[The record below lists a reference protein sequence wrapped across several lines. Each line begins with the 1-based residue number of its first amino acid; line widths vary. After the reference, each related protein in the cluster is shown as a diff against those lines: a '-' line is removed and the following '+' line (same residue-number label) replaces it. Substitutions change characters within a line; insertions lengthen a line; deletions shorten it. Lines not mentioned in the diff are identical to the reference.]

1 MYVQVCNF
9 VYDCPGDESDEDLCP
24 ALFTFNECEDMQ
36 ACFWIEAVEDDLNWV
51 LATVAEAGDHGPH
64 VNFQNASD
72 GKFLL
77 IQNKNQEMTSGIA
90 EVISPIYQDSGT
102 ECAFQFYVYISG
114 GRQVVLYPEL
124 RHIQQGTH
132 VGDVRQSLNYSYS
145 HLEAIVNYNVYSFS
159 LILNQRPLREEW
171 LILLS

>member
-102 ECAFQFYVYISG
+102 ECAFEFYVYISG

-132 VGDVRQSLNYSYS
+132 VGDVRQGLKNSYS
-145 HLEAIVNYNVYSFS
+145 HSEAIVNYN
-159 LILNQRPLREEW
+159 
-171 LILLS
+171 